1 MDVHAYILV
10 QTEVGTAAR
19 VADQIRALPGV
30 LAADDVIGPYDV
42 IVQCAAASVDELG
55 RLVAGRMQMIPGV
68 VRTTTCTVV
77 HL

>member
-1 MDVHAYILV
+1 MSVPAYILV

-19 VADQIRALPGV
+19 VAEQIRALPGV

-42 IVQCAAASVDELG
+42 IARCEADTVDDLG
-55 RLVAGRMQMIPGV
+55 RLVAGRMQMIAGV

-77 HL
+77 LL